1 MVYDRTGRSYN
12 QTEYRVDQ
20 RQIERFIDVAETGS
34 LSRSSRRMHVSQP
47 ALSKSL
53 RTLEDQVGAQ
63 LLNRGPR
70 GVRLTEFGTVF
81 YQRARS
87 IAAEFRRAAEELGNL
102 RGSTAGAIAIGV
114 TPGPGV
120 LDRVVPKAVSRVA
133 RRRPGLKV
141 QIRSGTLSELLP
153 ALNAGDLDVLFTV
166 LDERVAGPDLH
177 CRKVFDDHFAL
188 VARPAHPLFARRRI
202 ALRDLLAYRWAL
214 LEDAVPLWHVLEG
227 IASELGIAIQF
238 APIESNSVIFMRTVV
253 GENDFVGVLPS
264 YAAALSSELG
274 FLPLERMAESGVLPR
289 LNRPMGLIHRA
300 ETTLTPVGRA
310 ILRSIAA
317 VCQELGLNQA
327 GA

>member
-1 MVYDRTGRSYN
+1 
-12 QTEYRVDQ
+12 VDQ

-166 LDERVAGPDLH
+166 LDERVDGPDLH

-238 APIESNSVIFMRTVV
+238 APIESNSVVFMRTVV
-253 GENDFVGVLPS
+253 SENDFVGVLPS
-264 YAAALSSELG
+264 YAAALSPELA
-274 FLPLERMAESGVLPR
+274 FLPLERIAESRVLPR
-289 LNRPMGLIHRA
+289 LSRPMGLIHRA

-317 VCQELGLNQA
+317 VCQELGLTQA

>member
-1 MVYDRTGRSYN
+1 
-12 QTEYRVDQ
+12 
-20 RQIERFIDVAETGS
+20 
-34 LSRSSRRMHVSQP
+34 MHISQP

-81 YQRARS
+81 YNRARS

-102 RGSTAGAIAIGV
+102 RGSTAGAIAVGV

-153 ALNAGDLDVLFTV
+153 ALNTGDLDVLLTV
-166 LDERVAGPDLH
+166 LDERVIGPDLH
-177 CRKVFDDHFAL
+177 CRKLFDDHFAL

-214 LEDAVPLWHVLEG
+214 LEDAIPLWHVLEG
-227 IASELGIAIQF
+227 IASEIGIAIQF
-238 APIESNSVIFMRTVV
+238 APIESNSVVFMRTVV
-253 GENDFVGVLPS
+253 SENDFIGVLPS
-264 YAAALSSELG
+264 YAAALSPELA
-274 FLPLERMAESGVLPR
+274 FLPLERIAESRVLPR
-289 LNRPMGLIHRA
+289 LSRPMGLIHRA

-317 VCQELGLNQA
+317 VCQELGLDQA
-327 GA
+327 AA

>member
-1 MVYDRTGRSYN
+1 
-12 QTEYRVDQ
+12 
-20 RQIERFIDVAETGS
+20 
-34 LSRSSRRMHVSQP
+34 MHVSQP

-53 RTLEDQVGAQ
+53 RILEDQVGAQ
-63 LLNRGPR
+63 LLSRGPR
-70 GVRLTEFGTVF
+70 GVRLTEYGTVF
-81 YQRARS
+81 YKRARS

-141 QIRSGTLSELLP
+141 QVRSGTTSELLP

-177 CRKVFDDHFAL
+177 CRKVFEDHFAL
-188 VARPAHPLFARRRI
+188 VARPAHPLFARRRL
-202 ALRDLLAYRWAL
+202 ALRDLLAFRWAL
-214 LEDAVPLWHVLEG
+214 LEDAAPLWHVLEG
-227 IASELGIAIQF
+227 IASELGIAIEY
-238 APIESNSVIFMRTVV
+238 APIESNSVVFMRTVV
-253 GENDFVGVLPS
+253 SENDFIGVLPS
-264 YAAALSSELG
+264 YAAALSPELA
-274 FLPLERMAESGVLPR
+274 FLPLERIAESGVLPR
-289 LNRPMGLIHRA
+289 LSRPMGLIHRA

-327 GA
+327 NS

>member
-1 MVYDRTGRSYN
+1 VN
-12 QTEYRVDQ
+12 Q

-53 RTLEDQVGAQ
+53 RILEDQVGAQ

-70 GVRLTEFGTVF
+70 GVRLTEYGTVF
-81 YQRARS
+81 YKRARS

-141 QIRSGTLSELLP
+141 QVRSGTTSELLP

-177 CRKVFDDHFAL
+177 CRKVFEDHFAL
-188 VARPAHPLFARRRI
+188 VARPAHPLFARRR
-202 ALRDLLAYRWAL
+202 DLLAFRWAL
-214 LEDAVPLWHVLEG
+214 LEDAAPLWHVLEG
-227 IASELGIAIQF
+227 IASELGIAIEY
-238 APIESNSVIFMRTVV
+238 APIESNSVVFMRTVV
-253 GENDFVGVLPS
+253 SEYDFIGVLPS
-264 YAAALSSELG
+264 YAAALSPELA
-274 FLPLERMAESGVLPR
+274 FLPLERIAESGVLPR
-289 LNRPMGLIHRA
+289 LSRPMGLIHRA

-327 GA
+327 NS

>member
-1 MVYDRTGRSYN
+1 
-12 QTEYRVDQ
+12 
-20 RQIERFIDVAETGS
+20 
-34 LSRSSRRMHVSQP
+34 MHISQP

-81 YQRARS
+81 YNRARS

-102 RGSTAGAIAIGV
+102 RGSTAGAIAVGV

-153 ALNAGDLDVLFTV
+153 ALNTGDLDMLLTV
-166 LDERVAGPDLH
+166 LDERVIGPDLH
-177 CRKVFDDHFAL
+177 CRKLFDDHFAL

-214 LEDAVPLWHVLEG
+214 LEDAIPLWHVLEG
-227 IASELGIAIQF
+227 IASEIGIAIQF
-238 APIESNSVIFMRTVV
+238 APIESNSVVFMRTVV
-253 GENDFVGVLPS
+253 SENDFIGVLPS
-264 YAAALSSELG
+264 YAAALSPELA
-274 FLPLERMAESGVLPR
+274 FLPLERIAESRVLPR
-289 LNRPMGLIHRA
+289 LSRPMGLIHRA

-317 VCQELGLNQA
+317 VCQELGLDQA
-327 GA
+327 AA

>member
-1 MVYDRTGRSYN
+1 MN
-12 QTEYRVDQ
+12 Q

-53 RTLEDQVGAQ
+53 RMLEDQVGAQ
-63 LLNRGPR
+63 LLSRGPR

-81 YQRARS
+81 YKRARS
-87 IAAEFRRAAEELGNL
+87 IAAEFRSVTEELGNL
-102 RGSTAGAIAIGV
+102 QGSTAGTIAIGV

-120 LDRVVPKAVSRVA
+120 LDRVVPKAVTRVA

-153 ALNAGDLDVLFTV
+153 ALNAGELDVLFTV
-166 LDERVAGPDLH
+166 LDERMAGPDL
-177 CRKVFDDHFAL
+177 CCKKVFEDHFAL

-202 ALRDLLAYRWAL
+202 VLQDLLAFRWAL
-214 LEDAVPLWHVLEG
+214 LEDAVSLWHTLAG
-227 IASELGIAIQF
+227 IAGELGIAIQY
-238 APIESNSVIFMRTVV
+238 APIESNSVVFVRTVV
-253 GENDFVGVLPS
+253 SENDFIGVLPS
-264 YAAALSSELG
+264 HAVALSPELAC
-274 FLPLERMAESGVLPR
+274 LPLDRIAENRVLPR
-289 LNRPMGLIHRA
+289 LSRPMGLIHRA

-310 ILRSIAA
+310 MLRSIAA

-327 GA
+327 SP